1 MTRTGTVTGLA
12 AEAKLILKAHRRA
25 GRSLP
30 LLAAAGADA
39 GRARAHAARLIA
51 EGAEVLLSF
60 GLCGGLDPVL
70 RPGDL
75 LLAEAVI
82 LPGGGRI
89 AVSPAHRDRLHT
101 RLRAA
106 GLRPLG
112 GALAG
117 SDAPVATAAAKAALF
132 AQSGAVAVDME
143 SHSVAAAAEAAGVPM
158 LIVRAVADPAE
169 RTLPRA
175 ALAVVGP
182 DGRLRLVRAM
192 ATMYVRPWEGPAL
205 VRLAYEA
212 RLGFDA
218 LERVAADPDL
228 LFGGD

>member
-12 AEAKLILKAHRRA
+12 AEAKLILKAYKRA

-30 LLAAAGADA
+30 SLACAGADA

-51 EGAEVLLSF
+51 EGATAVLSF
-60 GLCGGLDPVL
+60 GLCGGLDPAL

-75 LLAEAVI
+75 VLAEAVV
-82 LPGGGRI
+82 LPDGGRI
-89 AVSPAHRDRLHT
+89 GVSAPHRDRLRA
-101 RLRAA
+101 RLAAA

-112 GALAG
+112 GTLAG
-117 SDAPVATAAAKAALF
+117 SDSAVATAAAKGALF
-132 AQSGAVAVDME
+132 GQSGAVAVDME
-143 SHSVAAAAEAAGVPM
+143 SHGVAAAAQAAGVP
-158 LIVRAVADPAE
+158 LLVVRAVADPAE

-175 ALAVVGP
+175 ALNVVGP
-182 DGRLRLVRAM
+182 DGRLRLLRAL

-212 RLGFDA
+212 RLGFDT